1 MLMNASE
8 NTMPQNAWVNAIL
21 KLGVL
26 PVIAMY
32 LIWRGA
38 TVFEDRLKAV
48 EQALVNQHGL
58 IVRTQDQLGSHSM
71 LTEQWISIARQTCI
85 NTAKNQQQVRDCAK

>member
-1 MLMNASE
+1 
-8 NTMPQNAWVNAIL
+8 MPQNAWVNAIL

-26 PVIAMY
+26 PVIALF

-48 EQALVNQHGL
+48 EMALQNQQGL
-58 IVRTQDQLGSHSM
+58 LIRTQDQLGTHSM
-71 LTEQWISIARQTCI
+71 LTEQWINISRQICI
-85 NTAKNQQQVRDCAK
+85 NTAKNSQQARDCVK